1 MLFVVP
7 QRRIKRRSQ
16 IEAELAQLQRSVDR
30 MWDDYISERIPV
42 EVAEP
47 KLKEMKSRQE
57 ALEAELADQ
66 PPEEKTVG
74 LHPGPRSQPTA
85 ADSEE
90 KGLTQVRKGRFLS

>member
-1 MLFVVP
+1 
-7 QRRIKRRSQ
+7 
-16 IEAELAQLQRSVDR
+16 
-30 MWDDYISERIPV
+30 
-42 EVAEP
+42 
-47 KLKEMKSRQE
+47 
-57 ALEAELADQ
+57 LEAELADQ